1 MYCWLRLKVGTGKST
16 LVKYIIAALGV
27 NPETEV
33 AYVAYTGKAAEVLR
47 HKGCAN
53 ATTAHKLLYKAKMMP
68 NGKFKFFPK
77 QSLEGELKVIVVD
90 EISMLPITLW
100 NLLLSHKI
108 FIIACGDPFQLP
120 PIDKS
125 TNNHVLDA
133 PDVFLDEIMRQAQES
148 EIIRLTMAIRG
159 QKGIGR
165 FMGKEVL
172 VIPKEEVVDGMYFWA
187 DQIITATNAKRH
199 SINNFM
205 RSARGFGDEPQNGD
219 KIICLRNCWET
230 LDTAGDSALVNGTI
244 GYITES
250 NKFEFQYPIYELK
263 DLKVPILKLN
273 FKTDLNEQF
282 NSIFADYN
290 AITTGNKFFNPNQE
304 YLIYR
309 SKECEAPIE
318 FNYGYAITCHRAQG
332 SEWNKVLVF
341 EEKFPF
347 EKEEHARWLYTAC
360 TRASQKLVLVR

>member
-1 MYCWLRLKVGTGKST
+1 M
-16 LVKYIIAALGV
+16 VKYIIAALDV

-77 QSLEGELKVIVVD
+77 DKLEGEIKVVVVD
-90 EISMLPITLW
+90 EVSMLPNTLW
-100 NLLLSHKI
+100 NLLLSHKV

-120 PIDKS
+120 PIDKN
-125 TNNHVLDA
+125 TDNKILNKPH
-133 PDVFLDEIMRQAQES
+133 VFLDEIMRQAQES
-148 EIIRLTMAIRG
+148 EIIQLTMAIRE

-165 FMGKEVL
+165 FKGKEVQI
-172 VIPKEEVVDGMYFWA
+172 IPKEEVVGGMYFWA
-187 DQIITATNAKRH
+187 DQIITATNSKRH
-199 SINNFM
+199 SINSFM
-205 RSARGFGDEPQNGD
+205 REARGFGPEPQEGD
-219 KIICLRNCWET
+219 KVICLRNCWET
-230 LDTAGDSALVNGTI
+230 LDSIGESALVNGTI
-244 GYITES
+244 GYIT
-250 NKFEFQYPIYELK
+250 NKEKLNFKYPIWELSE
-263 DLKVPILKLN
+263 LEVPILHLG

-282 NSIFADYN
+282 NSIWTDYT
-290 AITTGNKFFNPNQE
+290 AITTGEKFFKPEQE

-309 SKECEAPIE
+309 NKNYEAPIE

-341 EEKFPF
+341 EENFPF
-347 EKEEHARWLYTAC
+347 QKEEHARWLYTAC
-360 TRASQKLVLVR
+360 TRASEKLILVR